1 MRVRVK
7 SKGVDAI
14 KELMEIYNL
23 KQKDLWHLIGQS
35 TLSEL
40 LSDKKIRKLTY
51 NHINKLR
58 KFFNVSA
65 DVFFDD

>member
-7 SKGVDAI
+7 SRGIAAI
-14 KELMEIYNL
+14 KELMEIYNI
-23 KQKDLWHLIGQS
+23 KQKDLCHIIGQS
-35 TLSEL
+35 TLSEI
-40 LSDKKIRKLTY
+40 LSEKSRRTLNY